1 MAFADLY
8 TETFSPMLLVLP
20 IVFIQIGVVNATLV
34 LAAVTVMQGICA
46 RLNFECTRLQQE
58 NLYFDRNEDFETL
71 ITNPRVGNS
80 ILIALFSKMYPIK
93 LVLNSA
99 IAIMICSIVAD

>member
-46 RLNFECTRLQQE
+46 RLNFECTRL
-58 NLYFDRNEDFETL
+58 
-71 ITNPRVGNS
+71 
-80 ILIALFSKMYPIK
+80 
-93 LVLNSA
+93 
-99 IAIMICSIVAD
+99 